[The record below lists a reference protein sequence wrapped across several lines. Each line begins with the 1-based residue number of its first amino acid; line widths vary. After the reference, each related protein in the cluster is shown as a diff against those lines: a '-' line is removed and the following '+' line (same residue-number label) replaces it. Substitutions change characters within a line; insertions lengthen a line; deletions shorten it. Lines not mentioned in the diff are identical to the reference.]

1 MTDQNASVTV
11 LMSSYNSAH
20 TLSEAVD
27 SILGQTHRDLR
38 LVVYDDASTDG
49 TAELLRRY
57 DDPRLDVRNLS
68 QNRGLTR
75 NLAEGVAECQTPYI
89 ARMDAD
95 DIAMPERLAEQVAYL
110 EAHSDIDVLGTNVI
124 FFDDCGRQ
132 AFGRQPE
139 HHDDIALALFFNFT
153 MMHPTIM
160 MRRTALLDGDF
171 NYDPHFLYS
180 QDFDLWSRM
189 IPSHRFA
196 NLQKPLLQLREH
208 PNKISRARRTDQQRF
223 TTEIRARQA
232 LRVLPDLSGKDIELF
247 AAAARGEIPG
257 SKYDLASLED
267 TLLKL
272 IKGNAAH
279 QVYDPDKFAAA
290 AAVLFRDTC
299 RRMLHLGNTAGARYL
314 RSPLR
319 PVAPDESLRP
329 KVSFLALCGLAA
341 LGIRQMK

>member
-11 LMSSYNSAH
+11 LMSSYNSAR

-49 TAELLRRY
+49 TADLLRQY
-57 DDPRLDVRNLS
+57 DDPRLDARLLA

-75 NLAEGVAECQTPYI
+75 NLAEGITESQTPYI

-124 FFDDCGRQ
+124 FFDDFGHQ

-139 HHDDIALALFFNFT
+139 HHDDIVLALFFNFT

-160 MRRTALLDGDF
+160 MRRTSLQAGDF
-171 NYDPHFLYS
+171 NYDPHFRYS

-189 IPSHRFA
+189 IPSQRFA

-208 PNKISRARRTDQQRF
+208 PNKISRAKRTDQQRF
-223 TTEIRARQA
+223 TTEIRARQT
-232 LRVLPDLSGKDIELF
+232 RCVLPDAVDRDIEVF
-247 AAAARGEIPG
+247 VAAARGDILK
-257 SKYDLASLED
+257 SKNGIACLED
-267 TLLKL
+267 ILLKL
-272 IKGNAAH
+272 IDGNAAREI
-279 QVYDPDKFAAA
+279 YDSDKFAAA

-299 RRMLHLGNTAGARYL
+299 RRMLHQGNANGARYL

-319 PVAPDESLRP
+319 AFAPAEPLRP
-329 KVSFLALCGLAA
+329 QVSFLALCGLAA
-341 LGIRQMK
+341 LGVRRKK